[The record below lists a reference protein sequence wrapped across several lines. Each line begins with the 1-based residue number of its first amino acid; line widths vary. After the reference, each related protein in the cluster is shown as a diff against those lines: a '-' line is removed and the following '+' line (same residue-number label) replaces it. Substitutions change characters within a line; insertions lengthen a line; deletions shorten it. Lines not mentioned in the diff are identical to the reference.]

1 MKRIVSKLIRQHDSR
16 DVPII
21 LFTKNGGQWLS
32 QIADAGAH
40 AIGLDWTIEI
50 GAAKKLVG
58 TKCALQ
64 GNMDPSILYSSPKTI
79 REEVDRILSDFGK
92 QNGHV
97 FNLGHGITPGV
108 NPDHVKVFVDS
119 VHEISA
125 QYHICLLYTSPSP
138 RD

>member
-1 MKRIVSKLIRQHDSR
+1 
-16 DVPII
+16 
-21 LFTKNGGQWLS
+21 LS

-50 GAAKKLVG
+50 GAAKNLVG
-58 TKCALQ
+58 SKCALQ
-64 GNMDPSILYSSPKTI
+64 GNMDPSILYSSPQTI

-125 QYHICLLYTSPSP
+125 QYHI
-138 RD
+138 